1 MPDGQKDRRL
11 DKLAL
16 WSLQTVFGI
25 ALLVASWFLGGLY
38 ERLEKVDTKV
48 NANATTAHVNAEKL
62 DSQSESNRRQWQKI
76 SDLESRVSRL
86 EGQIHRHGS
95 GNGN

>member
-1 MPDGQKDRRL
+1 MPEGQKDRRL

-16 WSLQTVFGI
+16 WSLQTIFGI

-48 NANATTAHVNAEKL
+48 NANATTAQVNEEKIE
-62 DSQSESNRRQWQKI
+62 SQASSNGRQWQKL

-86 EGQIHRHGS
+86 EGQIQRLS
-95 GNGN
+95 NSNN